1 MCKTCKTRCLK
12 ECPINIH
19 HFTSINTYNL
29 MLKNTHP
36 ISAST
41 ISIICNSD
49 FSITYMNVLQYINHF
64 AVMND
69 VSFHLLDLF
78 FLLFFI
84 FLDLLFFSKLLLLLP
99 PNVYCLAK
107 ELGVNFT
114 SPRWP
119 AVKQFFAL
127 QGIWV
132 TKGKFS
138 QQ

>member
-1 MCKTCKTRCLK
+1 
-12 ECPINIH
+12 
-19 HFTSINTYNL
+19 
-29 MLKNTHP
+29 
-36 ISAST
+36 
-41 ISIICNSD
+41 
-49 FSITYMNVLQYINHF
+49 MNYINHF

-99 PNVYCLAK
+99 PNVDGLAK
-107 ELGVNFT
+107 ELGVNFKNLI
-114 SPRWP
+114 WP

-132 TKGKFS
+132 NKR
-138 QQ
+138 QM